1 MSSMR
6 ILLSPLILTFL
17 AWTPSYG
24 QGQCKG
30 LKSSEL
36 KRLARFS
43 FDKKVKML
51 REKQAKIV
59 AIKSD
64 SLKCEYRTTALCK
77 NYISD
82 QEWHW
87 GEVLT
92 FNSCDQILTYSTA
105 DSLHY
110 HKVMAQLT
118 RRGTYIGERTYASVD
133 YKIYQLANK
142 RVLELNKHRNKE
154 GKTFYMLN
162 LLKE

>member
-1 MSSMR
+1 MR
-6 ILLSPLILTFL
+6 ILFGLLIFSFI
-17 AWTPSYG
+17 AWPPSYS

-51 REKQAKIV
+51 RDKQAKIV
-59 AIKSD
+59 AMRSD
-64 SLKCEYRTTALCK
+64 SLKCEYRTSALCK

-110 HKVMAQLT
+110 YKVMTQLT
-118 RRGTYIGERTYASVD
+118 RRSTYIGERSYSSVD

-142 RVLELNKHRNKE
+142 QVLELNKHRNKE
-154 GKTFYMLN
+154 GKTFYMMN